1 VANEELSYLSDGTYE
16 EVLRQAEEPYVL
28 LDFTAD
34 WCEPCLAME
43 PILEELSVEYSG
55 QIRIVKVDLDDSPQ
69 ITESFGVLSIPTFLL
84 LEGGK
89 QVARFRGAQ
98 TRRDLKRQLDDVLTA
113 GSLGR

>member
-1 VANEELSYLSDGTYE
+1 MASDELSYLSDSTYE
-16 EVLRQAEEPYVL
+16 QTLRQAEEPYIL

-55 QIRIVKVDLDDSPQ
+55 QIRIVKVDLDDSPV
-69 ITESFGVLSIPTFLL
+69 ITENFSVLSIPTLLL

-98 TRRDLKRQLDDVLTA
+98 TQRDLKRQLDDVLRA
-113 GSLGR
+113 RS